1 MALLVA
7 DPAAKTF
14 RILLIE
20 DNPADARLTRELLHE
35 SGTLSFELVHIATF
49 EGGCGRLGI
58 ERFDVV
64 LLDLSLGDASGI
76 PMVTRLCTENPTLPL
91 IVLSGLEDQATAL
104 AAIQHGAQDYLIKGQ
119 GDGDLISRSIRHAI
133 ERKLIDRQL
142 IEAKQT
148 AEAANRA
155 KSEFLANMSH
165 ELRTPLNAIIGFS
178 EMIEQKLKGPLS
190 ETYRSYGEIV
200 RTSGEHLLAII
211 NDILDIAKLS
221 SGKIEL
227 DLEPLD
233 VTEVITEALSII
245 AKKADS
251 AGVQIGTDLDARCPK
266 IEADRL
272 RMRQVLLNLLTNAV
286 KFTPAGGYIE
296 VSASVAASEL
306 RIAVRDTGIG
316 MSPTDIPAA
325 LEPFTQVGRGMT
337 RGQEG
342 TGLGL
347 PISKT
352 LVVLHG
358 GRFDI
363 ASAPDLGTTV
373 IISLPIQRMGEHAAI
388 EPALE
393 ITVSA

>member
-7 DPAAKTF
+7 DPAAETF

-49 EGGCGRLGI
+49 EGGCARLGA
-58 ERFDVV
+58 ERFDVI

-119 GDGDLISRSIRHAI
+119 GGGDLISRAIRHAI
-133 ERKLIDRQL
+133 ERKLI
-142 IEAKQT
+142 EAKQS

-190 ETYRSYGEIV
+190 ETYRQYGEIV
-200 RTSGEHLLAII
+200 RTSGQHLLAII

-233 VTEVITEALSII
+233 VTKVITEAVSII
-245 AKKADS
+245 AKKADN
-251 AGVQIGTDLDARCPK
+251 ARVQIGTNLDARCPK
-266 IEADRL
+266 IDADRL

-296 VSASVAASEL
+296 VSASVGASEL

-316 MSPTDIPAA
+316 IAAEDINPA
-325 LEPFTQVGRGMT
+325 LEPFTQVGEGKM

-363 ASAPDLGTTV
+363 TSVPDLGTTV
-373 IISLPIQRMGEHAAI
+373 TISLPIHRKGEQTAMQ
-388 EPALE
+388 PASE
-393 ITVSA
+393 IAL

>member
-1 MALLVA
+1 MAL
-7 DPAAKTF
+7 
-14 RILLIE
+14 
-20 DNPADARLTRELLHE
+20 
-35 SGTLSFELVHIATF
+35 
-49 EGGCGRLGI
+49 
-58 ERFDVV
+58 
-64 LLDLSLGDASGI
+64 
-76 PMVTRLCTENPTLPL
+76 
-91 IVLSGLEDQATAL
+91 
-104 AAIQHGAQDYLIKGQ
+104 QDYLIKGQ
-119 GDGDLISRSIRHAI
+119 GDGDLISRSIRYAI

-142 IEAKQT
+142 IEAKQS

-165 ELRTPLNAIIGFS
+165 ELRTPLNAIIGFA
-178 EMIEQKLKGPLS
+178 EMIEQELKGPLS
-190 ETYRSYGEIV
+190 ETYRQYGEIV
-200 RTSGEHLLAII
+200 RTSGQHLPSII

-227 DLEPLD
+227 NLEPLD
-233 VTEVITEALSII
+233 VTKVITEAVSII

-251 AGVQIGTDLDARCPK
+251 ARVQIAIDLDARCPR

-286 KFTPAGGYIE
+286 KFTPAGGYIG
-296 VSASVAASEL
+296 VSASIGASEL
-306 RIAVRDTGIG
+306 RIAVKDTGIG
-316 MSPTDIPAA
+316 IAPEDINPA
-325 LEPFTQVGRGMT
+325 LEPFTQVGEGRM

-363 ASAPDLGTTV
+363 TSAPDLGTTV
-373 IISLPIQRMGEHAAI
+373 TISLPIHRKGELAAMGS
-388 EPALE
+388 ALE
-393 ITVSA
+393 TAL

>member
-1 MALLVA
+1 MPLLIADQVA
-7 DPAAKTF
+7 ETF

-20 DNPADARLTRELLHE
+20 DNPADARLTRELLRE
-35 SGTLSFELVHIATF
+35 SGTMPFELVHLTTF
-49 EGGCGRLGI
+49 EGGCARLGA
-58 ERFDVV
+58 ERFDVI
-64 LLDLSLGDASGI
+64 LLDLSLGDANGV

-91 IVLSGLEDQATAL
+91 IVLTGLEDQATAL

-119 GDGDLISRSIRHAI
+119 GDGDLISRSIRYAI

-142 IEAKQT
+142 IEAKQS

-178 EMIEQKLKGPLS
+178 EMIEQKLKGPLP
-190 ETYRSYGEIV
+190 EIYRNYGEIV
-200 RTSGEHLLAII
+200 RTSGQHLLSII

-227 DLEPLD
+227 NLEPLD
-233 VTEVITEALSII
+233 VTKVISEAVSII

-251 AGVQIGTDLDARCPK
+251 ARVQIAIDLDARCPR

-272 RMRQVLLNLLTNAV
+272 RMRQVLLNLLANAV

-296 VSASVAASEL
+296 VSVSVGASEL
-306 RIAVRDTGIG
+306 RIAVKDTGIG
-316 MSPTDIPAA
+316 IAPEDINPA
-325 LEPFTQVGRGMT
+325 LEPFTQVGEGRM

-363 ASAPDLGTTV
+363 TSAPDLGTTV
-373 IISLPIQRMGEHAAI
+373 TISLPIHRKGEQASMESAS
-388 EPALE
+388 ETAL
-393 ITVSA
+393 

>member
-7 DPAAKTF
+7 DPAAETF

-35 SGTLSFELVHIATF
+35 SGTLSFELVDIATF
-49 EGGCGRLGI
+49 EGGCTRLGA
-58 ERFDVV
+58 ERFDVI

-119 GDGDLISRSIRHAI
+119 GGGDLISRAIRHAI

-142 IEAKQT
+142 VEAKQS

-155 KSEFLANMSH
+155 KSEFLASMSH

-190 ETYRSYGEIV
+190 ETYRQYGEIV
-200 RTSGEHLLAII
+200 RTSGQHLLAII

-233 VTEVITEALSII
+233 VTKVITEAVSMI

-251 AGVQIGTDLDARCPK
+251 ARVQIVIDLDARCPR

-286 KFTPAGGYIE
+286 KFTPAGGHVE
-296 VSASVAASEL
+296 VSASVGASEL
-306 RIAVRDTGIG
+306 HIAVRDTGIG
-316 MSPTDIPAA
+316 IAAEDINPA
-325 LEPFTQVGRGMT
+325 LEPFTQVGGGKM
-337 RGQEG
+337 RGQQG

-373 IISLPIQRMGEHAAI
+373 TISLPIHRMGEQAAM
-388 EPALE
+388 EPALD
-393 ITVSA
+393 IAV

>member
-1 MALLVA
+1 MPLLVA
-7 DPAAKTF
+7 DPAAEAF

-35 SGTLSFELVHIATF
+35 SGTLSFELVHVATF
-49 EGGCGRLGI
+49 EGGCARLGA
-58 ERFDVV
+58 ERFDVI
-64 LLDLSLGDASGI
+64 LLDLSLGDATGI

-119 GDGDLISRSIRHAI
+119 GGGDLISRAIRHAI

-142 IEAKQT
+142 IEAKRS

-190 ETYRSYGEIV
+190 ETYREYGEIV
-200 RTSGEHLLAII
+200 RTSGQHLLAII

-233 VTEVITEALSII
+233 VTKVITEAVSII

-251 AGVQIGTDLDARCPK
+251 ARVQIGTNLDARCPK
-266 IEADRL
+266 IEADLLRL
-272 RMRQVLLNLLTNAV
+272 RQVLLNLLANAI
-286 KFTPAGGYIE
+286 KFTPAGGSIE
-296 VSASVAASEL
+296 VSASVGASEL

-316 MSPTDIPAA
+316 IAPEDIPAA

-337 RGQEG
+337 RAQEG

-347 PISKT
+347 PISNT

-363 ASAPDLGTTV
+363 TSAPDLGTTV
-373 IISLPIQRMGEHAAI
+373 TISLPIHRMGKQAAT

-393 ITVSA
+393 IAV

>member
-1 MALLVA
+1 MPLLVA
-7 DPAAKTF
+7 NPVAETF

-20 DNPADARLTRELLHE
+20 DNPADARLTREFLHE
-35 SGTLSFELVHIATF
+35 SGTLSFELVYVATF
-49 EGGCGRLGI
+49 EGGCARLGA
-58 ERFDVV
+58 ERFDVI
-64 LLDLSLGDASGI
+64 LLDLSLGDATGI
-76 PMVTRLCTENPTLPL
+76 PRLCTENPTLPL

-119 GDGDLISRSIRHAI
+119 GGGDLISRAIRHAI

-142 IEAKQT
+142 IEAKQS

-155 KSEFLANMSH
+155 KSEFLANKSH

-190 ETYRSYGEIV
+190 ETYREYGEIV
-200 RTSGEHLLAII
+200 RTSGQHLLAII

-233 VTEVITEALSII
+233 VTKVIAEAVSII

-251 AGVQIGTDLDARCPK
+251 ARVQIRTNLDARCPK
-266 IEADRL
+266 IEADLLRL
-272 RMRQVLLNLLTNAV
+272 RQVLLNLLANAI
-286 KFTPAGGYIE
+286 KFTPAGGSIE
-296 VSASVAASEL
+296 VSASVGASEL

-316 MSPTDIPAA
+316 IAPEDIPAA

-337 RGQEG
+337 RAQEG

-358 GRFDI
+358 GRFDVT
-363 ASAPDLGTTV
+363 SAPDMGTTV
-373 IISLPIQRMGEHAAI
+373 TISLPIHRMGKQAAT

-393 ITVSA
+393 IAV

>member
-1 MALLVA
+1 MPLLVA
-7 DPAAKTF
+7 DPATETF

-35 SGTLSFELVHIATF
+35 SGTLSFELVHVATF
-49 EGGCGRLGI
+49 EGGSARLGA
-58 ERFDVV
+58 ERFDVI
-64 LLDLSLGDASGI
+64 LLDLSLGDATGI

-91 IVLSGLEDQATAL
+91 IVLTGLEDQATAL

-119 GDGDLISRSIRHAI
+119 GDGDLISRAIRHAI

-142 IEAKQT
+142 IEAKQS

-178 EMIEQKLKGPLS
+178 EMIEQKLKGPLP
-190 ETYRSYGEIV
+190 ETYRQYGEIV
-200 RTSGEHLLAII
+200 RTSGQHLLAII

-233 VTEVITEALSII
+233 VTKVITEAVSII

-251 AGVQIGTDLDARCPK
+251 ARVQIGIDIDARCPR

-286 KFTPAGGYIE
+286 KFTPAGGSVE
-296 VSASVAASEL
+296 VSASVDASEL
-306 RIAVRDTGIG
+306 HIAVRDTGIG
-316 MSPTDIPAA
+316 IAPEDIIPA
-325 LEPFTQVGRGMT
+325 LEPFTQVGEGKMRW
-337 RGQEG
+337 QEG

-363 ASAPDLGTTV
+363 ASALDLGTTV
-373 IISLPIQRMGEHAAI
+373 TISLPIHRMGEPAAM

-393 ITVSA
+393 IAV